1 MNRKNLLSLFCVG
14 AFVLLALAST
24 VNKIHYGAFNYNN
37 RVEDPKEKE
46 NYLVKEDGTR
56 VYGKDIRWKSGI
68 LTKDQIQIDDQ
79 KFKMSE
85 VVGYRK
91 GDSYYGRLGAEYI
104 KRIVHGKINVYVSF
118 YQVTSTNT
126 DHSGFTHTSTSMRA
140 AHYAQKGETG
150 PLHVFAGQEDIK
162 ALVKDCPL
170 AFQMADLSNSKMR

>member
-85 VVGYRK
+85 VVG
-91 GDSYYGRLGAEYI
+91 
-104 KRIVHGKINVYVSF
+104 
-118 YQVTSTNT
+118 
-126 DHSGFTHTSTSMRA
+126 
-140 AHYAQKGETG
+140 
-150 PLHVFAGQEDIK
+150 
-162 ALVKDCPL
+162 
-170 AFQMADLSNSKMR
+170 